1 MLPSYAQR
9 EEVDYLGRPDE
20 GGGGGGKTERGVG
33 CVGGR
38 PGAAGAPPRR

>member
-20 GGGGGGKTERGVG
+20 GGGGGEIAREGLRVREGET
-33 CVGGR
+33 
-38 PGAAGAPPRR
+38 